1 MTHPLSLRQ
10 YGMAAVAMLDADP
23 SATVEDVAERIGI
36 SKETVGRY
44 WKEAH
49 PGVRRNS
56 RQSNAQRLCEAV
68 YARIIEP
75 TTAADLLRDVRARI
89 PGTHERTLYRA
100 LKQLVEDGRVV
111 RSGKL
116 GSGALYQRSKP

>member
-23 SATVEDVAERIGI
+23 SAKVEDVAERVGI

-56 RQSNAQRLCEAV
+56 RQSNAQRLREAV
-68 YARIIEP
+68 YTRIIEP
-75 TTAADLLRDVRARI
+75 TTAADLLRDVRARV
-89 PGTHERTLYRA
+89 PGTHMRTLHRA
-100 LKQLVEDGRVV
+100 LKRLVDEGRLERV
-111 RSGKL
+111 GKL
-116 GSGALYQRSKP
+116 GGGVLYQRSKT